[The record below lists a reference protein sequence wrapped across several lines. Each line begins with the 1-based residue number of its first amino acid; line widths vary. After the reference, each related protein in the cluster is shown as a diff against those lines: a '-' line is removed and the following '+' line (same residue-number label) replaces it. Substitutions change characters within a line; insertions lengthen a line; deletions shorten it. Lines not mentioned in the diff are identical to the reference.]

1 MDGASEDASPGVF
14 ARSQRAIVNIYTLIA
29 LLYCAASTWLYY
41 EVAGIPAL
49 GLVHLVSFVVI
60 AVNYGVLQRTGN
72 YTWATHCIL
81 AVGTLVVS
89 SQFALGGWGRTGY
102 LWTFAYLPYAF
113 FLATPAIAR
122 FWVAALV
129 VVDASL
135 VGLDA
140 LGAFTLAYHG
150 VQLTVFWASL
160 GVFLLCMFLFQAA
173 VLRSEA
179 VANARSRELDA
190 ANRQLRASEA
200 GLAQA
205 QELAHLGS
213 WTWEPRVPRIST
225 SPETRRIF
233 GVSTEMPGPLED
245 LLQFVHA
252 GDRERIT
259 VAVRETLADGR
270 PLEFDAR
277 IVRQDGGLR
286 LGHWRA
292 RAERASD
299 GQVVRLIGTVQDV
312 TEAREADEA
321 RSRAAA
327 QLQDIENLLEVNRLR
342 TRFMNTAAH
351 ELSTPLTPIQ
361 IELSLLGHPEV
372 ESDPQRRRQAIAIV
386 ERNVKR
392 LALLVQDLL
401 DGARLQASHL
411 ALQRTVLDLG
421 GALQDAVRANHG
433 VAAAAGV
440 TLEAHTSPGLF
451 VDGDPRRLAQVL
463 DNLVANAVK
472 FTPPGGRVDVGAQR
486 ASGGIAVKV
495 VDTGVGLKPEDM
507 RRLFQPFSQVHDT
520 MQKTRAGSGLGLY
533 IAKGLVEAHGG
544 TIGVDSDGPG
554 KGSTFWF
561 VLPAAEP
568 GDMRPSGPSLAGP
581 A

>member
-1 MDGASEDASPGVF
+1 VDGPADSASAGVF
-14 ARSQRAIVNIYTLIA
+14 ARSQRAIVNTYTVIA
-29 LLYCAASTWLYY
+29 LLYCAASIWLYY
-41 EVAGIPAL
+41 EVADVPAL

-60 AVNYGVLQRTGN
+60 AVNYGILQRTGN
-72 YTWATHCIL
+72 YAWATHCIL

-89 SQFALGGWGRTGY
+89 SQFALGGWEGTGF

-113 FLATPAIAR
+113 FLATPPIAR
-122 FWVAALV
+122 LWVAVLLA
-129 VVDASL
+129 VDAGL
-135 VGLDA
+135 VLLDA
-140 LGAFTLAYHG
+140 VGVFTLAYHG
-150 VQLTVFWASL
+150 VQLTIFAASL
-160 GVFLLCMFLFQAA
+160 GVFLLCMFLFQDA

-179 VANARSRELDA
+179 LADARARELDA

-213 WTWEPRVPRIST
+213 WTWEPSVPSIAT

-233 GVSTEMPGPLED
+233 GVASEMPGRLED

-252 GDRERIT
+252 GDRERIA
-259 VAVRETLADGR
+259 VAVRETLSDGR

-277 IVRQDGGLR
+277 IVRRDGGLR

-292 RAERASD
+292 RAERDRD
-299 GQVVRLIGTVQDV
+299 GQVLRLIGTVQDV

-321 RSRAAA
+321 RARAAA

-361 IELSLLGHPEV
+361 IELSLLAHPDIEA
-372 ESDPQRRRQAIAIV
+372 DPARRRQAIAIV

-411 ALQRTVLDLG
+411 ALQRTSLDLS
-421 GALQDAVRANHG
+421 GAVHEAVRANQG
-433 VAAAAGV
+433 VAASGGV
-440 TLEAHTSPGLF
+440 TLEVHAAPGLF

-472 FTPPGGRVDVGAQR
+472 FTPPGGRVAVGAQR
-486 ASGGIAVKV
+486 ASGGIAVKI
-495 VDTGVGLKPEDM
+495 VDTGVGLRPEDM

-554 KGSTFWF
+554 KGATFWF
-561 VLPAAEP
+561 VLPAAES
-568 GDMRPSGPSLAGP
+568 GEAGAARPNKA
-581 A
+581 